1 MTYFNVPKNN
11 RRIFLVDHN
20 FLGLGRFVSHIDID
34 PSIENNMFGT
44 IAIVVIIIII
54 IIIIIIVIVM
64 MMIIIILIMIIMTLY
79 SPVIK

>member
-54 IIIIIIVIVM
+54 IIIVIVM